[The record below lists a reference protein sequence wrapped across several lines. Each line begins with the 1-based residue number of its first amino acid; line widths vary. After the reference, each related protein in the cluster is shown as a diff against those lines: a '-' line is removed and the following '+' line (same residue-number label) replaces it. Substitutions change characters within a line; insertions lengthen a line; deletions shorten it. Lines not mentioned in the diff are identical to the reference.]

1 MENHRYYPNQ
11 MQDFQCHGAEQIGAD
26 FARLTVRLE
35 RRLFHLRPLLHRCML
50 TANKIKS
57 EVCHVHWTFLF
68 FFSRKVFLRFKGFL
82 LMT

>member
-11 MQDFQCHGAEQIGAD
+11 MQDFQCHGAEQIGAH

-57 EVCHVHWTFLF
+57 EVCHVH
-68 FFSRKVFLRFKGFL
+68 
-82 LMT
+82 